1 VAATSNNI
9 KLLFLMVLILQI
21 AIFNVLVLLD
31 LVALFNN
38 NEQQQQQQQ
47 QQQQWW
53 SEDRSIKKISTTR
66 TTTRRNI
73 DYDYDAIYNS
83 FGTHE
88 SYNTTNRHI
97 VVNFNTFGNYTSPAV
112 RTTGCRLTVSIVD
125 PRPPTSDYN
134 HPIWFALESVAMYV
148 PYACVVF
155 HTSDCHL
162 NNIAEGGSPRTTE
175 QRLNLVAQY
184 MYNKSLPL
192 FRHMMEHG
200 QVRINILNDNRTPN
214 KYSIPSCNDF
224 GKGNSI
230 FLNINFW
237 LHEFIDNVDSD
248 MILTLQ
254 SDSVI
259 CHDFVIE
266 LWNQYAYVGAPWAQW
281 IWNCGA
287 MKERWYDIL
296 SSKCNSMKEKYTPE
310 ESMSKICTP
319 HHGGLQ
325 GNGGLSLRNRKWMI
339 EAIRR
344 CPSQYSG
351 LSKFQHL
358 GDIAEDLFFSTVL
371 NALNSSMMPTAYEA
385 SLFAVESIFLEQL
398 LNQSETTNASLM
410 VHPWVD
416 VDYNFTLD
424 KDEIQDTVQ
433 RLWGYDTGMTSYDRT
448 HRRHDSTN
456 NHTTFTIPLALHQ
469 PWNGILKSACGAPK
483 NKHNT
488 AISTDLKWMKCSKS
502 YFRTHPEINQECKF
516 LKYIYNY
523 HIDKH

>member
-1 VAATSNNI
+1 MAYNRVTT
-9 KLLFLMVLILQI
+9 KLSRAVLTKSIILLLVLLILILQI
-21 AIFNVLVLLD
+21 ATFNVFV
-31 LVALFNN
+31 F
-38 NEQQQQQQQ
+38 NEQDPRAH
-47 QQQQWW
+47 QQWW
-53 SEDRSIKKISTTR
+53 RRNEGRRSNKISTITK
-66 TTTRRNI
+66 TSSNI
-73 DYDYDAIYNS
+73 DYDEIYKS

-88 SYNTTNRHI
+88 SYNTRQN
-97 VVNFNTFGNYTSPAV
+97 VNFNTFDNYTSPAM
-112 RTTGCRLTVSIVD
+112 RTTRCRLTVSIVD

-162 NNIAEGGSPRTTE
+162 NNNNNPTTTK
-175 QRLNLVAQY
+175 QRLNLVAQSI
-184 MYNKSLPL
+184 YNKSLPL

-200 QVRINILNDNRTPN
+200 QVRINILNDDDNHNTPPY
-214 KYSIPSCNDF
+214 KYIIPSCNDF

-230 FLNINFW
+230 FLNVNFW

-254 SDSVI
+254 SDSVV
-259 CHDFVIE
+259 CHKFDIE
-266 LWNQYAYVGAPWAQW
+266 LWNHYAYVGAPWAQW

-296 SSKCNSMKEKYTPE
+296 SSKCNSVDEKYTPN

-319 HHGGLQ
+319 RHGGLQ
-325 GNGGLSLRNRKWMI
+325 GNGGLSLRNRTWMV
-339 EAIRR
+339 EAIRQ

-351 LSKFQHL
+351 LNKFQHL
-358 GDIAEDLFFSTVL
+358 SDIAEDLFFSTVL

-398 LNQSETTNASLM
+398 LNQSETTKASLM
-410 VHPWVD
+410 VHSWVD

-424 KDEIQDTVQ
+424 KDEIQNTVQ
-433 RLWGYDTGMTSYDRT
+433 RLWGYDTGMTAYDRM
-448 HRRHDSTN
+448 HHRHDLTN
-456 NHTTFTIPLALHQ
+456 NHTTTLTIPLAFHQ
-469 PWNGILKSACGAPK
+469 PWKGILQSVCGA
-483 NKHNT
+483 
-488 AISTDLKWMKCSKS
+488 ISPDLNWRKCSDS
-502 YFRTHPEINQECKF
+502 FFRDHPEINEECKF

-523 HIDKH
+523 HI